1 METSISSGHLIA
13 NTVVCDNPCFLSGV
27 QAYSN
32 GTDAATL
39 IIYDAGTASTIGKV
53 LWKSALLTNATNFIA
68 HSWHRPVECKN
79 GIYVVVS
86 GTGCGFVVEYM
97 E

>member
-1 METSISSGHLIA
+1 METSKSSGHLIA

-27 QAYSN
+27 QHFSD
-32 GTDAATL
+32 GTNAATL
-39 IIYDAGTASTIGKV
+39 VIYDDASALTTGKI
-53 LWKSALLTNATNFIA
+53 LWKSSLLTNATNFVP